1 MRLVDTRNLPQAGFR
16 VDPQESPMPSDA
28 RESRGEQ
35 QPLRQRIAITMG
47 DPAGVG
53 PELCLRLLADAETTS
68 QAVPIVFGDV
78 GVLRRVAGQCGL
90 PAPTRVV
97 AAECWQKHGREL
109 DQPTVLDL
117 QAIEAD
123 GVTPGQVDAATG
135 LASYRYIEAAIA
147 AAMGGT
153 VAAVVTGPIHKEAL
167 HAAGIR
173 FPGHTEIF
181 ADHTATSRWCMML
194 TSPEIT
200 CSLVT
205 THIGYR
211 DVPGQLSAARIL
223 EVIELTAEAMQRIC
237 GRPPRLTVCGLN
249 PHAGEHGLF
258 GNGEEEQVI
267 APAVAAARAQGIDV
281 CGPLPPDT
289 AFVPRQRQATDAFI
303 CMYHDQGLIPL
314 KALAF
319 DTAVNVTLGLPIVR
333 TSVDHGTALDIAWR
347 GVAAA
352 SSLLQ
357 AFRLATRLANGKGDG
372 NLFVKKKT
380 TSVPFPL
387 PSGRRGR

>member
-1 MRLVDTRNLPQAGFR
+1 
-16 VDPQESPMPSDA
+16 MPSDQRAAA
-28 RESRGEQ
+28 RK
-35 QPLRQRIAITMG
+35 RIAITMG

-53 PELCLRLLADAETTS
+53 PELCLRLLGDAEAAA
-68 QAVPIVFGDV
+68 QAVPIIFGDA

-90 PAPTRVV
+90 PAPAQVV
-97 AAECWQKHGREL
+97 DANQWQQQGGEL

-117 QAIEAD
+117 QAIEAG
-123 GVTPGQVDAATG
+123 GVIPGQVDAATG
-135 LASYRYIEAAIA
+135 RASYRYIEAAIA
-147 AAMGGT
+147 AALAGT
-153 VAAVVTGPIHKEAL
+153 VAAVVTGPIHKQAL
-167 HAAGIR
+167 HAAGVP
-173 FPGHTEIF
+173 FPGHTEMF
-181 ADHTATSRWCMML
+181 AARTAARRSCMML

-211 DVPGQLSAARIL
+211 DVPDQLSAARIL
-223 EVIELTAEAMQRIC
+223 EVIDLTADAMRRLC

-249 PHAGEHGLF
+249 PHAGEQGLF
-258 GNGEEEQVI
+258 GQGEEERWI
-267 APAVAAARAQGIDV
+267 APAVAAARARGIAV

-289 AFVPRQRQATDAFI
+289 AFVPRQRAATDAFV

-352 SSLLQ
+352 SSLVQ
-357 AFRLATRLANGKGDG
+357 AFLLATRLADA
-372 NLFVKKKT
+372 
-380 TSVPFPL
+380 
-387 PSGRRGR
+387 